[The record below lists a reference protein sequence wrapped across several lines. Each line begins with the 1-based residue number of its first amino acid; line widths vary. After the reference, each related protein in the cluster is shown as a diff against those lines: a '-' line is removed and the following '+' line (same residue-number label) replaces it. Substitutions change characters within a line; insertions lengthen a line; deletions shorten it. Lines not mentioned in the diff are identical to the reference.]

1 MTPLFQQQSEDMMIH
16 VALRRSYNEA
26 TKYLMERARYEKAY
40 DDGTFPR
47 VLGEMVKAARF
58 QNHQARYHLAELRR
72 IAIEQQG
79 RASADA

>member
-1 MTPLFQQQSEDMMIH
+1 MTPEFQRQSEDMMIH
-16 VALRRSYNEA
+16 TALKRVYADAS
-26 TKYLMERARYEKAY
+26 KSLMERARYHRTY
-40 DDGTFPR
+40 HNGTHAR
-47 VLGEMVKAARF
+47 LISELVNAARF